1 MSSDTHN
8 CQHMNEIVDEREGT
22 IICSD
27 CGLVISNFYLS
38 QPQPQHINIPGFSSV
53 QEEISELL
61 ERLNLPQCFSEDIY
75 NNLQNSKKVN
85 SRKKGLIP
93 YFVYKTLSEIGF
105 PVSIKDISA
114 VSGISEN
121 NIYSMQE
128 SEKTLILNPY
138 SLLEKYC
145 KKLGINDFKTYSLI
159 KENLPTIDTGHNPLT
174 IIASTI
180 YKYCKENGLKYS
192 MKQIASSIGIS
203 SVSIQR
209 YIKKC

>member
-1 MSSDTHN
+1 
-8 CQHMNEIVDEREGT
+8 MNEVVDEREGT
-22 IICSD
+22 IICVD
-27 CGLVISNFYLS
+27 CGLVLSNFFF
-38 QPQPQHINIPGFSSV
+38 PQPTINFCGSTSV
-53 QEEISELL
+53 KEEIKELL

-75 NNLQNSKKVN
+75 NNIQSSKKEN
-85 SRKKGLIP
+85 MKKKFLIP

-121 NIYSMQE
+121 DIYSMQE
-128 SEKTLILNPY
+128 SEQSLILNPF

-145 KKLGINDFKTYSLI
+145 KLLGLSDYKTYSVI

-174 IIASTI
+174 VIASTI
-180 YKYCKENGLKYS
+180 YKYCKENSIKYS
-192 MKQIASSIGIS
+192 MKQIASTIGIS

>member
-1 MSSDTHN
+1 MKLW
-8 CQHMNEIVDEREGT
+8 MREGT

-53 QEEISELL
+53 QEEINELL

-75 NNLQNSKKVN
+75 NNLQISNKIN

-93 YFVYKTLSEIGF
+93 YFVYKTLNEIGF

-128 SEKTLILNPY
+128 SEKTLILSPY

-174 IIASTI
+174 VIASTI
-180 YKYCKENGLKYS
+180 YKYSKENGLKYS

-209 YIKKC
+209 FIKKC